1 MVQDMNIMKE
11 INFSEKNKN
20 LGKIKKDFKLKKE
33 SFTLPKIDNFE
44 NIDEL
49 INMFKKLTLISQ
61 AFPLFINELDEED
74 F

>member
-1 MVQDMNIMKE
+1 MNIMKE
-11 INFSEKNKN
+11 INFSKKNKN

-49 INMFKKLTLISQ
+49 INMF
-61 AFPLFINELDEED
+61 
-74 F
+74 